1 VCGWNPVQLQVRIFV
16 VIANRKKRFLALSVS
31 LAMCLSIETVASGFQ
46 LGPTVSDIGKVYKQ
60 LDAARKKGD
69 KAETASLLYTLGD
82 LESQK
87 GNPQKAEELLRE
99 SLKID
104 EEIGAG
110 TEKVAGGKFIPAVH
124 TRIALATI
132 LIKLG
137 RSEEALKLYEEAAA
151 KAEKLNLEDEAI
163 TINKQLGSVYL
174 NAREFNKAQDCLN
187 KAKAAA
193 EKGGHKDI
201 LMSVL
206 AEMSALARYRKNFEL
221 SVEYLKQAVALIDDT
236 TDELDEGRILTE
248 LGRTYADMGLPE
260 KAVEYYEK
268 SSKVYASGGDRV
280 AEAEVLISMAELDL
294 SERKPDAAL
303 ARLKTALAALEGEDA
318 AKILARCYTRLGSA
332 QADTGSMEEAVKSHK
347 AAEKLASKCKSE
359 EEECLA
365 ITEQG
370 YDYLLEGK
378 SEKALGEFLRAQK
391 YIEKHPNL
399 RQSERADVLKYC
411 AMGYRNVGQPKT
423 AIRYYLE
430 AAQLYKKSGK
440 ALDEALALDSIAV
453 AYLDQGSSALFE
465 KYHDQAKSVFQ
476 AAVGKVATKSD
487 KRAQATMAYNYGQ
500 YCVMKSM
507 YADAIEAYEQSLN
520 IAKSINDSIGHCQA
534 LRGLG
539 MTYLLLGQT
548 QKSRDNYE
556 AAAAIAEKVANI
568 ESQWD
573 CAAGLGKVYMKLGEQ
588 QNAEKMLLKAVSLA
602 DKERGN
608 LSRDSFKTAALDL
621 REDCFF
627 DLVEL
632 MINSKRYDQALEY
645 AEKGRARA
653 FLDMLEGRKQTSYA
667 QRRVAMGTPDLL
679 DEAGLTPAAPAEE
692 KPVQIAMATVPAG
705 TFRGVQVSPKT
716 TTTVVEATVLSSANA
731 KPPSLAEIKQ
741 LIKGCNSWVVEY
753 LAMPEKVIV
762 FVIKPDGEIAD
773 VKVITEK
780 IENVKN
786 LIRDTHKNITT
797 APKGMDEVHSL
808 NTKRQ
813 QSLRALHK
821 MLVEPIE
828 PLLPKDENQVITIV
842 PHGSLFSVPF
852 AALVAA
858 NGKYMIEEHTLAYL
872 PAIGVLRATQSVENQ
887 TKGEK
892 NSLLA
897 FGNPIT
903 EMNKFLG
910 KLPYAEKEVKKVS
923 SLFEPTSV
931 AVEVGGAATKTKFR
945 ELAPKY
951 SYIHLAT
958 HGLVN
963 QEQPM
968 DSAVVLAPESG
979 DDGLLTVKDILQLPQ
994 LRAKMIVLSACQ
1006 TGQGKITG
1014 DGVVGLSRAFVIAGT
1029 PSVLVSLWS
1038 VDDVMTEFQMESL
1051 YYELLRGANKAQS
1064 LRKAQ
1069 IKTINFLEKGL
1080 SSRDEKTK
1088 APVKPEDRA
1097 NPRYWAA
1104 FQLLGEYN

>member
-1 VCGWNPVQLQVRIFV
+1 M
-16 VIANRKKRFLALSVS
+16 IANRKKRFLAFSVT
-31 LAMCLSIETVASGFQ
+31 LAMALSGGVAASSFQ
-46 LGPTVSDIGKVYKQ
+46 LGPTVADISKVYKA

-69 KAETASLLYTLGD
+69 KAEQANLLYTLGD

-87 GNPQKAEELLRE
+87 GNNEKAEELLRE
-99 SLKID
+99 SLKLD
-104 EEIGAG
+104 EEAG
-110 TEKVAGGKFIPAVH
+110 TGVTKTSGGKFSPAVH
-124 TRIALATI
+124 TRIALAAI
-132 LIKLG
+132 AIKLG
-137 RSEEALKLYEEAAA
+137 RAEEALKLYEEAAA
-151 KAEKLNLEDEAI
+151 NAEKLNLEEESI

-174 NAREFNKAQDCLN
+174 NAREFSKAEAVLN
-187 KAKAAA
+187 KAKLAA

-206 AEMSALARYRKNFEL
+206 SEVASLARYKRNFEL
-221 SVEYLKQAVALIDDT
+221 AIEYLKQAVALVDDH

-248 LGRTYADMGLPE
+248 LGRTYADMGLTD

-268 SSKVYASGGDRV
+268 SSKVYSSGGDRV
-280 AEAEVLISMAELDL
+280 AEAEVLISMAELEL
-294 SERKPDAAL
+294 SNRKPDAAL
-303 ARLKTALAALEGEDA
+303 ARLKNAMSSLEGEDA
-318 AKILARCYTRLGSA
+318 PKILARCYTRMGSA
-332 QADTGSMEEAVKSHK
+332 QADTGLSEEALKSHK
-347 AAEKLASKCKSE
+347 AAEKLAAKCKSD

-378 SEKALGEFLRAQK
+378 SEKALGEFLRAQR

-430 AAQLYKKSGK
+430 AAQIYKKAGK
-440 ALDEALALDSIAV
+440 SLDEALVLDSIAV
-453 AYLDQGSSALFE
+453 AYLDQGSSPLFE
-465 KYHDQAKSVFQ
+465 KYHGQAKEVFQ
-476 AAVGKVATKSD
+476 AAIGKGSSPSD
-487 KRAQATMAYNYGQ
+487 KRAQSTMSYNYGQ

-507 YADAIEAYEQSLN
+507 YADAIEAYEQALTTSQ
-520 IAKSINDSIGHCQA
+520 SINDSLGQCQA

-539 MTYLLLGQT
+539 MTYLLLGQN
-548 QKSRDNYE
+548 QKSREKYE
-556 AAAAIAEKVANI
+556 AASAIAEKVANI

-602 DKERGN
+602 DKERTN

-632 MINSKRYDQALEY
+632 MINNKRYDQALEY

-653 FLDMLEGRKQTSYA
+653 FLDMLEGRKQTSYG
-667 QRRVAMGTPDLL
+667 QRKIALAAPDLL
-679 DEAGLTPAAPAEE
+679 DDAGLTPDTAPEE
-692 KPVQIAMATVPAG
+692 RPVQIAMANVPSG
-705 TFRGVQVSPKT
+705 TFRGVNVSPKSQ

-731 KPPSLAEIKQ
+731 KPPDLAEIKS

-753 LAMPEKVIV
+753 LAMPDKVIV

-773 VKVITEK
+773 VKVIPER
-780 IENVKN
+780 IETVKN
-786 LIRDTHKNITT
+786 LIRETHKTITT
-797 APKGMDEVHSL
+797 SPKGMDEVHAL
-808 NTKRQ
+808 NKTRQ
-813 QSLRALHK
+813 ENLRALYK
-821 MLVEPIE
+821 MLVEPLE
-828 PLLPKDENQVITIV
+828 ALLPKDDNQVVTIV

-852 AALVAA
+852 AALVSSD
-858 NGKYMIEEHTLAYL
+858 GKYMIEKHTLAYL

-923 SLFEPTSV
+923 SLFDQTSI
-931 AVEVGGAATKTKFR
+931 AVEVGGAATKSKFR

-963 QEQPM
+963 QDQPM

-994 LRAKMIVLSACQ
+994 LKAKMIVLSACQ

-1038 VDDVMTEFQMESL
+1038 VDDVMTEYQMESL
-1051 YYELLRGANKAQS
+1051 YYELLKGANKAQS

-1069 IKTINFLEKGL
+1069 IKTINFLEKGT
-1080 SSRDEKTK
+1080 SGRDADKVIK
-1088 APVKPEDRA
+1088 QEDRA

>member
-1 VCGWNPVQLQVRIFV
+1 M
-16 VIANRKKRFLALSVS
+16 IAKRKKRFLAVGLSLSV
-31 LAMCLSIETVASGFQ
+31 LLSSVLDPTAVLGFE
-46 LGPTVSDIGKVYKQ
+46 LGPEVGDIGKVYKA
-60 LDAARKKGD
+60 LDAAKRKGD
-69 KAETASLLYTLGD
+69 KAEQANLLYTLGD

-87 GNPQKAEELLRE
+87 GNAAKAETLLRE
-99 SLKID
+99 SLKLD
-104 EEIGAG
+104 EEIGTG
-110 TEKVAGGKFIPAVH
+110 VTKVTGGKFCPPVH
-124 TRIALATI
+124 TRIGLAAI

-137 RSEEALKLYEEAAA
+137 RAEEALQLYEEASTA
-151 KAEKLNLEDEAI
+151 AEKYKLEDEAI

-174 NAREFNKAQDCLN
+174 SAREFDKAQECFN

-193 EKGGHKDI
+193 EKGEHTDI

-206 AEMSALARYRKNFEL
+206 AEMAALARYKKNFDL
-221 SVEYLKQAVALIDDT
+221 AIEYLKQAIALVTDH
-236 TDELDEGRILTE
+236 TDEIDEGRILTE
-248 LGRTYADMGLPE
+248 LGRTYADMGLSD
-260 KAVEYYEK
+260 KAIEYYEK
-268 SSKVYASGGDRV
+268 ASKVYASGGDRI

-294 SERKPDAAL
+294 SERRSEAAL
-303 ARLKTALAALEGEDA
+303 PRLKAALNSLEGENA
-318 AKILARCYTRLGSA
+318 QKLLARCYTRLGSA
-332 QADTGSMEEAVKSHK
+332 QADTNAMEEAHKSHK
-347 AAEKLASKCKSE
+347 TAEKIAAKCKSE

-378 SEKALGEFLRAQK
+378 SEKALAEFLRAAK

-399 RQSERADVLKYC
+399 RESERADVLKYC
-411 AMGYRNVGQPKT
+411 AMGYRNVGQPKI

-453 AYLDQGSSALFE
+453 AYLDQGSSSLFE
-465 KYHDQAKSVFQ
+465 KYHNQAKQVFQ
-476 AAVGKVATKSD
+476 SAVGKVSSVSD
-487 KRAQATMAYNYGQ
+487 KRGQATMAYNYGQ

-507 YADAIEAYEQSLN
+507 YADAIEAYEQALTVSRSLN
-520 IAKSINDSIGHCQA
+520 DTTGHCQA

-539 MTYLLLGQT
+539 MTYLLLGQN
-548 QKSRDNYE
+548 QKSKENYE
-556 AAAAIAEKVANI
+556 AAAALADKAASI

-573 CAAGLGKVYMKLGEQ
+573 CAAGLGKVYMKLGDAGG
-588 QNAEKMLLKAVSLA
+588 AEKMLLKAVSLA
-602 DKERGN
+602 DRERTN

-627 DLVEL
+627 DLVDL
-632 MINSKRYDQALEY
+632 MINSKRYDQALEI

-653 FLDMLEGRKQTSYA
+653 FLDMLEGRKQTSYG
-667 QRRVAMGTPDLL
+667 QRKIAMTVDLL
-679 DEAGLTPAAPAEE
+679 DDSGVIAPAPEEE
-692 KPVQIAMATVPAG
+692 KPVQIAMANVPTG
-705 TFRGVQVSPKT
+705 SFRAIQVSPKS
-716 TTTVVEATVLSSANA
+716 TTTVVEATVISSANA
-731 KPPSLAEIKQ
+731 KPPSLEEIKQ

-753 LAMPEKVIV
+753 LAMPDKVLV
-762 FVIKPDGEIAD
+762 FVIKPNGEIAD
-773 VKVITEK
+773 VKVINEK
-780 IENVKN
+780 IDNVKN
-786 LIRDTHKNITT
+786 LIRDTHKSITT
-797 APKGMDEVHSL
+797 APKGMDEVHAL
-808 NTKRQ
+808 NKNRQ
-813 QSLRALHK
+813 DNLRALHK

-828 PLLPKDENQVITIV
+828 PLLPKDENEVITIV

-858 NGKYMIEEHTLAYL
+858 NGKYMIEQHTLAYL

-903 EMNKFLG
+903 ELNKFLG

-923 SLFEPTSV
+923 SLFDPGSV

-963 QEQPM
+963 QDQPM
-968 DSAVVLAPESG
+968 DSAVVLAPEAG
-979 DDGLLTVKDILQLPQ
+979 DDGLLTVKDILQLPP
-994 LRAKMIVLSACQ
+994 LKAKMIALSACQ

-1014 DGVVGLSRAFVIAGT
+1014 DGVIGLSRAFVIAGT

-1051 YYELLRGANKAQS
+1051 YFELLKGANKAQS

-1080 SSRDEKTK
+1080 SSRDASDKDK
-1088 APVKPEDRA
+1088 VAVKPEDRA

-1104 FQLLGEYN
+1104 FQLIGEYN

>member
-1 VCGWNPVQLQVRIFV
+1 M
-16 VIANRKKRFLALSVS
+16 IANRRNRFWASSVS
-31 LAMCLSIETVASGFQ
+31 LSLALVLTCAVDASGFE
-46 LGPTVSDIGKVYKQ
+46 LGPTVSDINKVYKA

-69 KAETASLLYTLGD
+69 KAEQANLLYTLGD
-82 LESQK
+82 LELQK
-87 GNPQKAEELLRE
+87 GNNEKAEELLRE
-99 SLKID
+99 SLKLD
-104 EEIGAG
+104 EEAG
-110 TEKVAGGKFIPAVH
+110 TGVTKTSGGKFSPSVH
-124 TRIALATI
+124 TRIALAAVA
-132 LIKLG
+132 IKLG
-137 RSEEALKLYEEAAA
+137 RAEEALKLYEEAAVN
-151 KAEKLNLEDEAI
+151 AEKLNLEEESI

-174 NAREFNKAQDCLN
+174 NAREFGKAEASLN
-187 KAKAAA
+187 KAKLAA

-201 LMSVL
+201 QMSVL
-206 AEMSALARYRKNFEL
+206 SELASLARYKRNFEL
-221 SVEYLKQAVALIDDT
+221 AIEYLKQAVALVDDQ

-248 LGRTYADMGLPE
+248 LGRTYADMGLND

-268 SSKVYASGGDRV
+268 SSKVYSSGGDRV
-280 AEAEVLISMAELDL
+280 AEAEVLISMAELEL
-294 SERKPDAAL
+294 SNRKPDEAL
-303 ARLKTALAALEGEDA
+303 ARLKNALSSLEGEDA
-318 AKILARCYTRLGSA
+318 PKILARCYTRIGSA
-332 QADTGSMEEAVKSHK
+332 QADTGLMEEALKSHK
-347 AAEKLASKCKSE
+347 NAEKLAAKCKSE

-391 YIEKHPNL
+391 YIEKHPSL

-430 AAQLYKKSGK
+430 AAQLYKKAGK
-440 ALDEALALDSIAV
+440 LLDEALVLDSIAV
-453 AYLDQGSSALFE
+453 AYLDQGSSPLFE
-465 KYHDQAKSVFQ
+465 KYHGQAKEVFQ
-476 AAVGKVATKSD
+476 TAVGKSASNSD
-487 KRAQATMAYNYGQ
+487 KRAQATMSYNYGQ

-507 YADAIEAYEQSLN
+507 YADAIEAYEQALN
-520 IAKSINDSIGHCQA
+520 TSQSISDTLGQCQA

-539 MTYLLLGQT
+539 MTYLLLGQN
-548 QKSRDNYE
+548 QKSREKFE
-556 AAAAIAEKVANI
+556 AASTIADKVTNI

-573 CAAGLGKVYMKLGEQ
+573 CAAGLGKVYMKLGDQ

-602 DKERGN
+602 DKERRN

-632 MINSKRYDQALEY
+632 MINNKRYDQALEY

-653 FLDMLEGRKQTSYA
+653 FLDMLEGRKQTSYG
-667 QRRVAMGTPDLL
+667 QRKIALSAPDLL
-679 DEAGLTPAAPAEE
+679 DEAGLSPAAAPEE
-692 KPVQIAMATVPAG
+692 KPVQIAMANVPSG
-705 TFRGVQVSPKT
+705 TFRGVQVSPKSP
-716 TTTVVEATVLSSANA
+716 TTVVEATVLSAANA
-731 KPPSLAEIKQ
+731 KPPDLQEIKS
-741 LIKGCNSWVVEY
+741 LIKGCNTWVVEY

-762 FVIKPDGEIAD
+762 FVVKPDGEISD
-773 VKVITEK
+773 VKIISEK
-780 IENVKN
+780 IDTVKN
-786 LIRDTHKNITT
+786 LIRETHKTITT
-797 APKGMDEVHSL
+797 SPKGMDEVHAL
-808 NTKRQ
+808 NKARQ
-813 QSLRALHK
+813 ENLRALYK

-828 PLLPKDENQVITIV
+828 ALLPKDENQVVTIV

-852 AALVAA
+852 AALV
-858 NGKYMIEEHTLAYL
+858 NGSGKYMIEQHTLAYL

-923 SLFEPTSV
+923 SLFDQSSV
-931 AVEVGGAATKTKFR
+931 AVEVGGAATKAKFR

-963 QEQPM
+963 QDQPM
-968 DSAVVLAPESG
+968 DSAVVLAPDAG

-994 LRAKMIVLSACQ
+994 LKAKMIVLSACQ

-1038 VDDVMTEFQMESL
+1038 VDDVMTEYQMESL
-1051 YYELLRGANKAQS
+1051 YYELLKGANKAQS

-1069 IKTINFLEKGL
+1069 IKTINFLEKG
-1080 SSRDEKTK
+1080 SSGRDSDKVIK
-1088 APVKPEDRA
+1088 QEDRA

-1104 FQLLGEYN
+1104 FQMIGEYN

>member
-1 VCGWNPVQLQVRIFV
+1 M
-16 VIANRKKRFLALSVS
+16 IANRRNRFWASSVS
-31 LAMCLSIETVASGFQ
+31 LSLALVLTCAIDASGFE
-46 LGPTVSDIGKVYKQ
+46 LGPTVSDISKVYKA

-69 KAETASLLYTLGD
+69 KAEQANLLYTLGD
-82 LESQK
+82 LELQK
-87 GNPQKAEELLRE
+87 GNSEKAEELLRE
-99 SLKID
+99 SLKLD
-104 EEIGAG
+104 EEAG
-110 TEKVAGGKFIPAVH
+110 TGVTKTSGGKFSPSVH
-124 TRIALATI
+124 TRIALAAVA
-132 LIKLG
+132 IKLG
-137 RSEEALKLYEEAAA
+137 RAEEALKLYEEAAVN
-151 KAEKLNLEDEAI
+151 AEKLNLEEESI

-174 NAREFNKAQDCLN
+174 NAREFGKAEASLN
-187 KAKAAA
+187 KAKLAA

-201 LMSVL
+201 QMSVL
-206 AEMSALARYRKNFEL
+206 SELASLARYKRNFEL
-221 SVEYLKQAVALIDDT
+221 AIEYLKQAVALVDDQ

-248 LGRTYADMGLPE
+248 LGRTYADMGLND

-268 SSKVYASGGDRV
+268 SSKVYSSGGDRV
-280 AEAEVLISMAELDL
+280 AEAEVLISMAELEL
-294 SERKPDAAL
+294 SNRKPDEAL
-303 ARLKTALAALEGEDA
+303 ARLKNALSSLEGEDA
-318 AKILARCYTRLGSA
+318 PKILARCYTRIGSA
-332 QADTGSMEEAVKSHK
+332 QADTGLMEEALKSHK
-347 AAEKLASKCKSE
+347 SAEKLAAKCKSE

-391 YIEKHPNL
+391 YIEKHPSL

-430 AAQLYKKSGK
+430 AAQLYKKAGK
-440 ALDEALALDSIAV
+440 LLDEALVLDSIAV
-453 AYLDQGSSALFE
+453 AYLDQGSSPLFE
-465 KYHDQAKSVFQ
+465 KYHGQAKEVFQ
-476 AAVGKVATKSD
+476 TAVGKSASNSD
-487 KRAQATMAYNYGQ
+487 KRAQATMSYNYGQ

-507 YADAIEAYEQSLN
+507 YADAIEAYEQALN
-520 IAKSINDSIGHCQA
+520 TSQSISDTLGQCQA

-539 MTYLLLGQT
+539 MTYLLLGQN
-548 QKSRDNYE
+548 QKSREKFE
-556 AAAAIAEKVANI
+556 AASTIADKVTNI

-573 CAAGLGKVYMKLGEQ
+573 CAAGLGKVYMKLGDQ

-602 DKERGN
+602 DKERRN

-632 MINSKRYDQALEY
+632 MINNKRYDQALEY

-653 FLDMLEGRKQTSYA
+653 FLDMLEGRKQTSYG
-667 QRRVAMGTPDLL
+667 QRKIALSAPDLL
-679 DEAGLTPAAPAEE
+679 DEDGLTPAAAPEE
-692 KPVQIAMATVPAG
+692 KPVQIAMANVPSG
-705 TFRGVQVSPKT
+705 TFRGVQVSPKSP
-716 TTTVVEATVLSSANA
+716 TTVVEATVLSAANA
-731 KPPSLAEIKQ
+731 KPPDLQEIKS
-741 LIKGCNSWVVEY
+741 LIKGCNTWVVEY

-762 FVIKPDGEIAD
+762 FVVKPDGEIAD
-773 VKVITEK
+773 VKIISEK
-780 IENVKN
+780 IDTVKN
-786 LIRDTHKNITT
+786 LIRETHKTITT
-797 APKGMDEVHSL
+797 SPKGMDEVHAL
-808 NTKRQ
+808 NKARQ
-813 QSLRALHK
+813 ENLRALHK

-828 PLLPKDENQVITIV
+828 ALLPKDENQVVTIV

-852 AALVAA
+852 AALVNG
-858 NGKYMIEEHTLAYL
+858 NGKYMIEQHTLAYL
-872 PAIGVLRATQSVENQ
+872 PAIGVLRATQSIENQ

-923 SLFEPTSV
+923 SLFDQSSV
-931 AVEVGGAATKTKFR
+931 AVEVGGAATKAKFR

-963 QEQPM
+963 QDQPM
-968 DSAVVLAPESG
+968 DSAVVLAPDAG
-979 DDGLLTVKDILQLPQ
+979 DDGLLTVRDILQLPQ
-994 LRAKMIVLSACQ
+994 LKAKMIVLSACQ

-1038 VDDVMTEFQMESL
+1038 VDDVMTEYQMESL
-1051 YYELLRGANKAQS
+1051 YYELLKGANKAQS

-1069 IKTINFLEKGL
+1069 IKTINFLEKG
-1080 SSRDEKTK
+1080 SSGRDSDKVIK
-1088 APVKPEDRA
+1088 QEDRA

-1104 FQLLGEYN
+1104 FQMIGEYN